1 MVKQFDGIELPWGT
15 VNGKFTVSENIADN
29 GGVAVT
35 LDIMNRTEGA
45 SFEEYFTNWAR
56 VWCQKAKPE
65 YQALLLQVDVH
76 GPATLRANMPPRNFS
91 EWYEAY
97 KVKKSDG
104 MYLAPSKR
112 VVIW

>member
-1 MVKQFDGIELPWGT
+1 M
-15 VNGKFTVSENIADN
+15 
-29 GGVAVT
+29 AVT
-35 LDIMNRTEGA
+35 LDIMSNTEGV
-45 SFEEYFTNWAR
+45 SFEEYFSTWAR

-76 GPATLRANMPPRNFS
+76 GPCYLRANMPPRNFP
-91 EWYEAY
+91 EWYAAFN
-97 KVKKSDG
+97 VKKTDG